1 MQEFRVVVRILGP
14 FPNMDSKEEKIQK
27 FVKLQVLSA
36 LYALA
41 VVRNGRV
48 EVSITSK

>member
-14 FPNMDSKEEKIQK
+14 FPNMDSKEEIQK

-36 LYALA
+36 VYALA
-41 VVRNGRV
+41 VVRNGQV